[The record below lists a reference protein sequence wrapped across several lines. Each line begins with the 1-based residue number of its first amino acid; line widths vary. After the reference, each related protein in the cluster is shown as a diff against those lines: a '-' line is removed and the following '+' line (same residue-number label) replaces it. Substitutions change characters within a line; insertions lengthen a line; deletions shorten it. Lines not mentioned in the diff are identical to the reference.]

1 MYIFLLFLLLQGRV
15 YIYYGKQDGTID
27 LNPETTI
34 SCTEVYCNF
43 GLTLTSGHLDSDE
56 YMDLLVGSPY
66 APSGG
71 EQRGIVTTFL
81 ARPFTDEI
89 PNMTESD
96 ADWIHDGEQVSS
108 GNFFIRF

>member
-1 MYIFLLFLLLQGRV
+1 MCSNKSIMKCTYFYVSSVAGRV
-15 YIYYGKQDGTID
+15 YIYYGKQDGTIN

-71 EQRGIVTTFL
+71 
-81 ARPFTDEI
+81 
-89 PNMTESD
+89 
-96 ADWIHDGEQVSS
+96 SS
-108 GNFFIRF
+108 GDS